1 LIAGKKSKPDPTD
14 SMKILHLSLLLSTL
28 VPVIASGAK
37 PNVVIIFM
45 DDTDSMKMGARQI
58 FSWVRNFFKSPYFFC
73 CNVYGL
79 TYTLP
84 MKTNSTSGRIAQLA
98 AITRMERGHLSVIR
112 TGPDG
117 QPYYNLQHRENGR
130 NVTEYIPRDQVA
142 TVEENI
148 AAYERFKTL
157 IDEHV
162 DEISEQ
168 SRQERKADVKKKRRT
183 TKPSTSPGTKKSK
196 S

>member
-1 LIAGKKSKPDPTD
+1 
-14 SMKILHLSLLLSTL
+14 
-28 VPVIASGAK
+28 
-37 PNVVIIFM
+37 
-45 DDTDSMKMGARQI
+45 
-58 FSWVRNFFKSPYFFC
+58 
-73 CNVYGL
+73 
-79 TYTLP
+79 
-84 MKTNSTSGRIAQLA
+84 MKTNQTSGRIAQLA
-98 AITRMERGHLSVIR
+98 AITRMERGHLSIIR

-148 AAYERFKTL
+148 AAFERFKSL

-168 SRQERKADVKKKRRT
+168 SRQERKADVKKKRPT

>member
-1 LIAGKKSKPDPTD
+1 
-14 SMKILHLSLLLSTL
+14 
-28 VPVIASGAK
+28 
-37 PNVVIIFM
+37 
-45 DDTDSMKMGARQI
+45 
-58 FSWVRNFFKSPYFFC
+58 
-73 CNVYGL
+73 
-79 TYTLP
+79 
-84 MKTNSTSGRIAQLA
+84 MKTTEIPERIKQLA
-98 AITRMERGHLSVIR
+98 TITRMERGHLAIIR

-148 AAYERFKTL
+148 AAYERFKSL

-162 DEISEQ
+162 NEISEK
-168 SRQERKADVKKKRRT
+168 SRQERKSDIKKKPRT
-183 TKPSTSPGTKKSK
+183 PKPSTSPAKKKST

>member
-1 LIAGKKSKPDPTD
+1 
-14 SMKILHLSLLLSTL
+14 
-28 VPVIASGAK
+28 
-37 PNVVIIFM
+37 
-45 DDTDSMKMGARQI
+45 
-58 FSWVRNFFKSPYFFC
+58 
-73 CNVYGL
+73 
-79 TYTLP
+79 
-84 MKTNSTSGRIAQLA
+84 MKTNPTSERIAQLA
-98 AITRMERGHLSVIR
+98 AITRMERGHLSIIR

-148 AAYERFKTL
+148 AAFERFKSL

-168 SRQERKADVKKKRRT
+168 SRQERKADVKKKRPP

>member
-1 LIAGKKSKPDPTD
+1 
-14 SMKILHLSLLLSTL
+14 
-28 VPVIASGAK
+28 
-37 PNVVIIFM
+37 
-45 DDTDSMKMGARQI
+45 
-58 FSWVRNFFKSPYFFC
+58 
-73 CNVYGL
+73 
-79 TYTLP
+79 
-84 MKTNSTSGRIAQLA
+84 MKTNLTSARIAQLA

-148 AAYERFKTL
+148 AAYERFKSL
-157 IDEHV
+157 VDEHV

-183 TKPSTSPGTKKSK
+183 IKPSTSPGTKKSK